1 MILPRLSLTFPISVK
16 FDHDGY
22 FVLQEVYWRIPV
34 TLTPEQLQDFCD
46 LIQSALDNT
55 LELPQETVQ
64 PVESSDDEDV
74 FTKLKSMSK
83 VEPEIEKK
91 IVFEL
96 PEEQS
101 STTEFTV
108 QEFNLDD
115 NQDVPNEE
123 INDFNFRTKSK
134 LVLESDSDDEE
145 LEKEKRALSDSDSEK
160 PIAKRSRVIESD
172 EED

>member
-1 MILPRLSLTFPISVK
+1 M
-16 FDHDGY
+16 
-22 FVLQEVYWRIPV
+22 YWRIPV
-34 TLTPEQLQDFCD
+34 TLPPEQLQDFCD

-55 LELPQETVQ
+55 LDLPQETVQ

-83 VEPEIEKK
+83 VEPEISENI
-91 IVFEL
+91 IVFEP

-123 INDFNFRTKSK
+123 ISDSSFRKKSR
-134 LVLESDSDDEE
+134 LVLESDSDDDE
-145 LEKEKRALSDSDSEK
+145 LEKEKRALSDSDNEK

>member
-1 MILPRLSLTFPISVK
+1 M
-16 FDHDGY
+16 
-22 FVLQEVYWRIPV
+22 YWRIPV

-55 LELPQETVQ
+55 LDLPQETAQ

-83 VEPEIEKK
+83 VEPEISEKK
-91 IVFEL
+91 IVFES

-115 NQDVPNEE
+115 NQDVPNEV
-123 INDFNFRTKSK
+123 ISDSSFRKKSR
-134 LVLESDSDDEE
+134 LVLESDSDDDE
-145 LEKEKRALSDSDSEK
+145 LEKEKRALSDSDNEK
-160 PIAKRSRVIESD
+160 PIAKRSRIIESD